1 MRKKKSHRAIYGLLG
16 TVVAVTAIGN
26 VAAKETKP
34 YKAPE
39 LRLVRCTEDY
49 DLTEGITYDKGK
61 YELMV
66 EDTGDFDIEVLGKYT
81 VEYSLTPL
89 DEEDER
95 YSGTDNASKNEDP
108 ELDSAFQV
116 GPEADKEET
125 SSDSQAGSTKAASD
139 GSAASE
145 GSTAKAEST
154 EASHYNKEDKKEAS
168 AAADLEAGKI
178 GIAKTEKKGGFFTRI
193 FARLNGF
200 VYAAELDETKA
211 YALETE
217 AQDSAKEKAETGK
230 ADTDKAGKAE
240 TKEAETSAAETKES
254 EASKAETKESEASE
268 AETKEPESSKAETKE
283 SETKESESGKPET
296 EETSAA
302 DTNASGQDSEANA
315 SATATS
321 SNTDGTLDEDD
332 GIIYFDRIVRVVASD
347 TGSNI
352 EFDDPRLEIPSSA
365 ELFGIQIHGEFPVAT
380 DSNATPA
387 EEDAKATN
395 SNASKPSSDKEAADT
410 LDEGFWVNE
419 NETDTENEAFSG
431 DSDGAT
437 ENGVEYTLVL
447 KKPEL
452 LTGDAYFT
460 DPDGKKLKKVEIKL
474 KDAEELKD
482 AVLVEENE
490 KGVPVITG
498 MELGTYTIELS
509 AVDPDTE
516 EEITCEREVEV
527 VPSQRVQFDAPTL
540 YIGTRNTSY
549 DLTSGMV
556 ARDEN
561 GTEVTEL
568 YVVDETELLAAK
580 EEVATASNANA
591 ETAAGQEEGEETQKE
606 GAAGTGLKKGIY
618 HAVIGAKHP
627 VTGEEFTV
635 SRKVEVIDGYYIYAP
650 VLEIR
655 AGSTDYD
662 LTSGAEVRDVSGT
675 EEKAVADVPI
685 TIEDISDLYRGV
697 ETGEEEREDE
707 AAEETTAADENT
719 ADSIA
724 AAQTDIA
731 AHYAISAYAQ
741 SLASEDAA
749 GSETGAETGTEAAD
763 SAEAAAET
771 ETTGEF
777 KTEKPALQ
785 EGTYMITLSA
795 VDPNTGE
802 KIYMTRQV
810 RVAAKSATLFQYQ
823 ALNASVNGN
832 TSSVSELPGK
842 VTSWLDFLPA
852 GVRGETLRD
861 GGKADVT
868 LTATENTNEL
878 DLLFHNY
885 DNVQGLDQNASI
897 SIDGNNKVF
906 AKDKL
911 KYLPTLSTDVVGN
924 EYNLVRKKWF
934 DITIPAMQVEIKNF
948 VFDGLTGYPLVGSAF
963 VIEEQ
968 TAKIHMSEGSYLRL
982 DNNTVK
988 LSSDFDKWTDEDRAI
1003 IDGSRYGEKEVYNSD
1018 FVNKIASSYMLI
1030 SPVQGAAQ
1038 KYDLSVVQGSIY
1050 LPRYWSESPR
1060 NIVVDAA
1067 TAEKSSPL
1075 GANNI
1080 GETATVKLGN
1090 GGVAELIYLRG
1101 AQKTK
1106 VEGTGEIKFRCH
1118 NDPLFDYYEFAPD
1131 TMDQGISTQELEVQD
1146 NVTFAKGLSES
1157 LWLGVEY
1164 PLIRITGDNGKI
1176 TVPKGKKITVASVAF
1191 STTPGEHDGGLIKM
1205 AVGEVIAEAEKP
1217 GILNPAEFT
1226 IWGRHL
1232 PVTDSTDKCLCPE
1245 LDSTGTK
1252 LIVAE
1257 RDPVWKISNQGKNY
1271 IALTFE
1277 EALDCLKDKTGECTL
1292 INTKEYTMTEEDIRA
1307 LEQFSNTNVSLIIN
1321 AGFNLY
1327 VSSFQNQELNLP
1339 KNVDVLFECVVFK
1352 FTTKQNG
1359 PITIV
1364 GNGGTTTFRGES
1376 NYFYNSDSTKMKP
1389 ILYGGTKNGKETGL
1403 KKSILKLEGGG
1414 YNFTSIYNYDQ
1425 MNIGRAEEKNTTT
1438 ATTVTVLDILDAQ
1451 MDGKTEENGGY
1462 KGVTQISSKGTLILP
1477 NDDNTKLNKRIGSLK
1492 GRSTM
1497 AEGNNATGALKLARP
1512 NLGAAVPFSHKAV
1525 LNLTAKD
1532 PLASNDALNKIKVS
1546 YTGRSVK
1553 PVNNDVVMYLRNVE
1567 ESSKADKV
1575 HCRYLTDGFGG
1586 KDAYGAEIAM
1596 SANPA
1601 DKTIILRSGM
1611 VALSTDNGVSYTQ
1624 YARLAQA
1631 LEALKKHA
1639 ETNSKGENTDYIL
1652 TVFVD
1657 GYTVDAADAAKMK
1670 ELRDLKNTINPKS
1683 IIWTSGINGTGA
1695 NAAAP
1700 ANVNLSADMNLF
1712 GQANT
1717 MKDVIL
1723 NAAETRSIFANGSK
1737 LTITASA
1744 KGTEHIDVYGGADGK
1759 DLTANTTLDVTGQS
1773 FGDIYGGS
1781 RNGTVTGDTTVTI
1794 TLPPATTKAAAAF
1807 KLKNVSG
1814 DGVGADDNLA
1824 ESATGKKTITIAPRT
1839 GLNEYQVTMD
1849 NLTGFDELNLG
1860 NGDAA
1865 QNYDYGKQVFQV
1877 NERFDSKTVDPT
1889 DNALRTGVVNVNRAT
1904 LILAGG
1910 SGHIG
1915 QLKANGITDLR
1926 VNKTTADTK
1935 PLIVDQDIT
1944 FTQSTDQA
1952 GGKTNDRMLLGFI
1965 NNQKAADGDVVIR
1978 YTDKD
1983 QAAAIT
1989 DVSLFYA
1996 DGTGSDLALLKE
2008 VNGNA
2013 ADIKFYVPP
2022 AHEMKVHVAYDHEDS
2037 SSKAS
2042 DASNAFT
2049 TGVNKHII
2057 VDYNPENKHEVKG
2070 GYLVRIPKD
2079 KVGTAE
2085 ETDYTNVHLTGTV
2098 AYTGTYNGTL
2108 PKATKDGQTI
2118 DDTTGEEIAIYPM
2131 TATATNDGNGAT
2143 LITIYTVPID
2153 TERYFYV
2160 AHVMCTAGESSA
2172 VLVDVTGAKQDQAAA
2187 KDITVDYDAD
2197 KQVYT
2202 VSGNFIDPVDTKNAA
2217 GKDETLPYDPN
2228 KNGRLTYACAGIT
2241 EYAWAFGDG
2250 NGNADADAAAV
2261 AHTGDDPANAAISLK
2276 QGAAD
2281 KKFLGATEV
2290 NPNGATYA
2298 KVSIPLTK
2306 TAVDEQKAAGKT
2318 YFYIYFK
2325 DGVNNTSR
2333 YAVPIDEHT
2342 IDVTVPTRVS
2352 LVAVKKPSSN
2362 GSSADSK
2369 LLAPT
2374 CYVVNHGNNTIKV
2387 QIEKFAESADNR
2399 NNSLNLI
2406 DTPYSNHDYNYTGNE
2421 LALYL
2426 KATEGDGK
2434 PLASNARDT
2443 VTSTMFNLRNVLTI
2457 NQNGNGEY
2465 AYLGDLKPKTDDG
2478 RTLDFT
2484 FTARYNPRD
2493 IEETNDWMTNIM
2505 SYRFSVVPKDTTQG
2519 GNQDNTNGTQNE
2531 ASNGQSDTSG
2541 TQNDASGS
2549 QNGADNAQAGAD
2561 GTQDDTTQ
2569 P

>member
-1 MRKKKSHRAIYGLLG
+1 
-16 TVVAVTAIGN
+16 
-26 VAAKETKP
+26 
-34 YKAPE
+34 
-39 LRLVRCTEDY
+39 
-49 DLTEGITYDKGK
+49 
-61 YELMV
+61 
-66 EDTGDFDIEVLGKYT
+66 
-81 VEYSLTPL
+81 
-89 DEEDER
+89 
-95 YSGTDNASKNEDP
+95 
-108 ELDSAFQV
+108 
-116 GPEADKEET
+116 
-125 SSDSQAGSTKAASD
+125 
-139 GSAASE
+139 
-145 GSTAKAEST
+145 
-154 EASHYNKEDKKEAS
+154 
-168 AAADLEAGKI
+168 
-178 GIAKTEKKGGFFTRI
+178 
-193 FARLNGF
+193 
-200 VYAAELDETKA
+200 
-211 YALETE
+211 
-217 AQDSAKEKAETGK
+217 
-230 ADTDKAGKAE
+230 
-240 TKEAETSAAETKES
+240 
-254 EASKAETKESEASE
+254 
-268 AETKEPESSKAETKE
+268 
-283 SETKESESGKPET
+283 
-296 EETSAA
+296 
-302 DTNASGQDSEANA
+302 
-315 SATATS
+315 
-321 SNTDGTLDEDD
+321 
-332 GIIYFDRIVRVVASD
+332 
-347 TGSNI
+347 
-352 EFDDPRLEIPSSA
+352 
-365 ELFGIQIHGEFPVAT
+365 
-380 DSNATPA
+380 
-387 EEDAKATN
+387 
-395 SNASKPSSDKEAADT
+395 
-410 LDEGFWVNE
+410 
-419 NETDTENEAFSG
+419 
-431 DSDGAT
+431 
-437 ENGVEYTLVL
+437 
-447 KKPEL
+447 
-452 LTGDAYFT
+452 
-460 DPDGKKLKKVEIKL
+460 
-474 KDAEELKD
+474 
-482 AVLVEENE
+482 
-490 KGVPVITG
+490 
-498 MELGTYTIELS
+498 
-509 AVDPDTE
+509 
-516 EEITCEREVEV
+516 
-527 VPSQRVQFDAPTL
+527 
-540 YIGTRNTSY
+540 
-549 DLTSGMV
+549 
-556 ARDEN
+556 
-561 GTEVTEL
+561 
-568 YVVDETELLAAK
+568 
-580 EEVATASNANA
+580 
-591 ETAAGQEEGEETQKE
+591 
-606 GAAGTGLKKGIY
+606 
-618 HAVIGAKHP
+618 
-627 VTGEEFTV
+627 
-635 SRKVEVIDGYYIYAP
+635 
-650 VLEIR
+650 
-655 AGSTDYD
+655 
-662 LTSGAEVRDVSGT
+662 
-675 EEKAVADVPI
+675 
-685 TIEDISDLYRGV
+685 
-697 ETGEEEREDE
+697 
-707 AAEETTAADENT
+707 
-719 ADSIA
+719 
-724 AAQTDIA
+724 
-731 AHYAISAYAQ
+731 
-741 SLASEDAA
+741 
-749 GSETGAETGTEAAD
+749 
-763 SAEAAAET
+763 
-771 ETTGEF
+771 
-777 KTEKPALQ
+777 
-785 EGTYMITLSA
+785 
-795 VDPNTGE
+795 
-802 KIYMTRQV
+802 
-810 RVAAKSATLFQYQ
+810 
-823 ALNASVNGN
+823 
-832 TSSVSELPGK
+832 
-842 VTSWLDFLPA
+842 
-852 GVRGETLRD
+852 
-861 GGKADVT
+861 
-868 LTATENTNEL
+868 
-878 DLLFHNY
+878 
-885 DNVQGLDQNASI
+885 
-897 SIDGNNKVF
+897 
-906 AKDKL
+906 
-911 KYLPTLSTDVVGN
+911 
-924 EYNLVRKKWF
+924 
-934 DITIPAMQVEIKNF
+934 
-948 VFDGLTGYPLVGSAF
+948 
-963 VIEEQ
+963 
-968 TAKIHMSEGSYLRL
+968 
-982 DNNTVK
+982 
-988 LSSDFDKWTDEDRAI
+988 
-1003 IDGSRYGEKEVYNSD
+1003 
-1018 FVNKIASSYMLI
+1018 
-1030 SPVQGAAQ
+1030 
-1038 KYDLSVVQGSIY
+1038 
-1050 LPRYWSESPR
+1050 
-1060 NIVVDAA
+1060 
-1067 TAEKSSPL
+1067 
-1075 GANNI
+1075 
-1080 GETATVKLGN
+1080 
-1090 GGVAELIYLRG
+1090 
-1101 AQKTK
+1101 
-1106 VEGTGEIKFRCH
+1106 
-1118 NDPLFDYYEFAPD
+1118 
-1131 TMDQGISTQELEVQD
+1131 
-1146 NVTFAKGLSES
+1146 
-1157 LWLGVEY
+1157 
-1164 PLIRITGDNGKI
+1164 
-1176 TVPKGKKITVASVAF
+1176 
-1191 STTPGEHDGGLIKM
+1191 
-1205 AVGEVIAEAEKP
+1205 
-1217 GILNPAEFT
+1217 
-1226 IWGRHL
+1226 
-1232 PVTDSTDKCLCPE
+1232 
-1245 LDSTGTK
+1245 
-1252 LIVAE
+1252 
-1257 RDPVWKISNQGKNY
+1257 
-1271 IALTFE
+1271 
-1277 EALDCLKDKTGECTL
+1277 
-1292 INTKEYTMTEEDIRA
+1292 
-1307 LEQFSNTNVSLIIN
+1307 
-1321 AGFNLY
+1321 
-1327 VSSFQNQELNLP
+1327 
-1339 KNVDVLFECVVFK
+1339 
-1352 FTTKQNG
+1352 
-1359 PITIV
+1359 
-1364 GNGGTTTFRGES
+1364 
-1376 NYFYNSDSTKMKP
+1376 MKP

-1492 GRSTM
+1492 GLSTM

-2434 PLASNARDT
+2434 PLASNAGDT

-2493 IEETNDWMTNIM
+2493 IDETNDWMTNIM

-2519 GNQDNTNGTQNE
+2519 GNQDNTSGTQNE